1 MRHLLV
7 AGTNDKIILS
17 VFIAG
22 CLHLLVLFGLNF
34 AITEPSK
41 VRRPLDVTLVTY
53 PAKQPVDIKDAEY
66 TATTDQLASGTEK
79 EAKKPSHLSQLAGTN
94 QQNDQQQPVVD
105 EQKTTDRHHLRDQD
119 VLTAKNSTNASHETL
134 QPNTSTKNVVR
145 QQQTAEQQAGLIAHL
160 ETRLADRKQQY
171 AQLPRIK
178 RFTSVKAKKSSDAQ
192 YIYQWVKK
200 IETLG
205 TQYYPEEAKRYQ
217 LQGHLRLLV
226 SLYADGRVHEVRIL
240 QSSGIKILDDAATR
254 IVRLAAPFAPF
265 PASLKQEADRIEII
279 RTWYFTRDDF
289 QQCTDCTT
297 N

>member
-1 MRHLLV
+1 MRHLLA

-34 AITEPSK
+34 EVAEPPQARK
-41 VRRPLDVTLVTY
+41 PLDVTLATR
-53 PAKQPVDIKDAEY
+53 PAKQSVDTEDAEY
-66 TATTDQLASGTEK
+66 TAAADQLASGTEK
-79 EAKKPSHLSQLAGTN
+79 AAKHPSQLSQLAGTG
-94 QQNDQQQPVVD
+94 QRNDQQPVVG
-105 EQKTTDRHHLRDQD
+105 EQRTPDRHHLPDQD
-119 VLTAKNSTNASHETL
+119 VLTATHSTD
-134 QPNTSTKNVVR
+134 TSYDTVPPDSKKDAISR
-145 QQQTAEQQAGLIAHL
+145 QQTAEQQAGLIAHL

-192 YIYQWVKK
+192 YIYHWVKK

-226 SLYADGRVHEVRIL
+226 SLYADGRVHEVTIL
-240 QSSGIKILDDAATR
+240 DSSGIKILDDAAVR
-254 IVRLAAPFAPF
+254 IVQLAAPFAPF

-289 QQCTDCTT
+289 QQCADCAT